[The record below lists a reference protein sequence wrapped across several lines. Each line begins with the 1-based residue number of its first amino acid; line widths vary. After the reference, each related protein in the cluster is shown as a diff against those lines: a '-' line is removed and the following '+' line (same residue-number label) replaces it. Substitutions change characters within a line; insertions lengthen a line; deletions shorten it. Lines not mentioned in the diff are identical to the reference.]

1 MKIIKIILFYKKW
14 TVIRVSL
21 WLDKKERCY
30 KKLKVAATYVPTDVA
45 CSIIGDG
52 RLDFQVRNGAGY
64 DPPSSPT
71 TKRSKSTAVRLLLF
85 ALESLSKIN
94 IVKSLGNVDYNFAYS
109 LLSLHLIR

>member
-1 MKIIKIILFYKKW
+1 ML
-14 TVIRVSL
+14 
-21 WLDKKERCY
+21 
-30 KKLKVAATYVPTDVA
+30 KLKVAATYISTDVA

-71 TKRSKSTAVRLLLF
+71 TKRSKSTVMRLILF
-85 ALESLSKIN
+85 ALESLSKLS
-94 IVKSLGNVDYNFAYS
+94 IVKSLDIMLILGKLQSYKDLM

>member
-1 MKIIKIILFYKKW
+1 M
-14 TVIRVSL
+14 
-21 WLDKKERCY
+21 WLIVKVEGCY
-30 KKLKVAATYVPTDVA
+30 KKLKVAATYVSTDVA

-71 TKRSKSTAVRLLLF
+71 TKRIKNTVMCLILF

-94 IVKSLGNVDYNFAYS
+94 IVKSLGNAS
-109 LLSLHLIR
+109 LQFCILIIKRCT

>member
-1 MKIIKIILFYKKW
+1 M
-14 TVIRVSL
+14 
-21 WLDKKERCY
+21 
-30 KKLKVAATYVPTDVA
+30 AATYISTDVA

-71 TKRSKSTAVRLLLF
+71 TKRSKDTVMCLILSILS
-85 ALESLSKIN
+85 LEKLS
-94 IVKSLGNVDYNFAYS
+94 IVKSLNIMLILGKLQSYKDLM